1 MIFSGISLDFFSTN
15 DKFIILDQPKEIHTR
30 TMRMKINLNNTFIR
44 YKCSDIVNNSGE
56 QYFYPGKK
64 VSKKI
69 IRVKR
74 VTKAVDTSDLTSNIT
89 DIKRIRNP
97 GIGLNENVD
106 HDAAK
111 ENKLKNSINKF
122 KPKFIPENLN
132 DISLWDDDG
141 IDTNFGAIK
150 INKNEKEYSSEKNDG
165 NVNKKI
171 KQQAQQNNNANS
183 GLKIGT
189 ETRFNELNMQMLS
202 KKLHE
207 QIFINSGKS
216 IDLSNEKISFLK
228 HELKRFGMEVD
239 ERVYMPDVSIDLP
252 ALEGKNVEEHFY
264 SIASAQSK
272 PYLTIIENILQKI
285 PSIPKEW
292 LLQEGWTRYYNGTT
306 EKVDYPLEDGL
317 IFDVEVCVREG
328 SLPTLATAVSTDAWY
343 GWVSKSLVGGSS
355 IPAESRSFT
364 PELLI
369 PIESTIVEHGKKLS
383 DYQKRPKII
392 VGHNVCYDRAR
403 IKEQYWLNS
412 TGTRFVDTMSLHIS
426 VSGMNS
432 YQRSILLSRKS
443 EPTSDEFLNSTSLNN
458 LADVYSLYC
467 GKQHQKQ
474 ARDVFVRGSLI
485 DVREKFDEL
494 MNYCASDIVVTHEV
508 LQNLFPLF
516 QERFPHPVTFAGM
529 LELGTAY
536 LPVSSNWQRYI
547 EESEATFEDLNYE
560 AKVSLSK
567 RADEVCK
574 LMHNDKYKEDL
585 WMWDQDWSTQSV
597 KTKTKLAK
605 KALEDMEKQSNQE
618 EAQPSDYEKYLTDD
632 EHEIDPLEAE
642 FSHLKDTKYLLPAK
656 FPHMS
661 GYPAWYRKL
670 CMKQHEENWI
680 VGPQNI
686 STSMKI
692 TPKLLNLTWE
702 NYPVHYIRDHGW
714 GFLVPYNDHLDV
726 NTQLPLKQLL
736 TQCPLP
742 TRPFGPQDASYAM
755 ASLQKDVQNELHKIE
770 LWRDKKRKPK
780 KNDGEPEVFY
790 KGTGIWCN
798 VDIDNCCWFFKL
810 PHKDGPSLNV
820 GNPLAKDFLNKFS
833 ENILAGLDSSATEVL
848 KIARIVSYWRN
859 NRDRIMSQLVIWW
872 NAESLPLSIIRS
884 HQHTSYGA
892 IIPQVVVSGTLT
904 RRATEPTWMT
914 ASNAHIERVGSE
926 LRAMVQAP
934 PGFNIVGADVD
945 SQELWIASLIGDAY
959 CAGVH
964 GATPFGWM
972 TLIGSKS
979 KGTDMH
985 SVTAKAVGISRDH
998 AKVIN
1003 YARIYGAG
1011 VKFAER
1017 LLKQF
1022 NPCMGES
1029 EAVSKARKMFSITK
1043 GKKMYRLRVQ
1053 FINDDVEERDYSS
1066 WEAYQLAK
1074 VHGKKVEEM
1083 FGPTKWCGG
1092 SESAMFNRLEE
1103 IADSLHPV
1111 TPFLSSRLSRAL
1123 EVAEEHKDKYL
1134 PTKINWVV
1142 QSGAVD
1148 FLHLMLVCM
1157 KWLMRDNARFCL
1169 SFHDE
1174 IRYIVPSRYK
1184 YNAALGMHVT
1194 NLLTRSFCAS
1204 TLGINDLPMSVA
1216 FFASVEVDSVLRKES
1231 TIDCKTPSN
1240 PHGLENGYGV
1250 SPGESLGVWEA
1261 VEKSGGSLGP
1271 WHMAQMRKKKL
1282 EVEQDKVEQ
1291 F

>member
-1 MIFSGISLDFFSTN
+1 MSLVQRPQ
-15 DKFIILDQPKEIHTR
+15 KPTR
-30 TMRMKINLNNTFIR
+30 NMPMKINLSNTFVR
-44 YKCSDIVNNSGE
+44 HKCYDVLKNGGE
-56 QYFYPGKK
+56 QYFSSGKK
-64 VSKKI
+64 VSKKV
-69 IRVKR
+69 IRIKR
-74 VTKAVDTSDLTSNIT
+74 SPRVVTTSDLTSNNSDGT
-89 DIKRIRNP
+89 STNA
-97 GIGLNENVD
+97 GIGFNENVD
-106 HDAAK
+106 NHDAMD
-111 ENKLKNSINKF
+111 NKLVNPMSKF
-122 KPKFIPENLN
+122 KPKFISENLN
-132 DISLWDDDG
+132 DASIWDDSETNG
-141 IDTNFGAIK
+141 IFGDTK
-150 INKNEKEYSSEKNDG
+150 IRKNENETFPDKNSEH
-165 NVNKKI
+165 VNEKI
-171 KQQAQQNNNANS
+171 KQSVEQNNENGNDR
-183 GLKIGT
+183 LKGGT
-189 ETRFNELNMQMLS
+189 ETRLNELNMQMLS
-202 KKLHE
+202 KKLHQ
-207 QIFINSGKS
+207 QIFPNSGEKV
-216 IDLSNEKISFLK
+216 DLPKEKISSLK
-228 HELKRFGMEVD
+228 NELKKFGMDVE
-239 ERVYMPDVSIDLP
+239 EGVYVPDVSLDLP
-252 ALEGKNVEEHFY
+252 ALEGNNLEEHFY
-264 SIASAQSK
+264 NIARAQSE
-272 PYLTIIENILQKI
+272 PYLKIIDRILQKI
-285 PSIPKEW
+285 PPVPKKW
-292 LLQEGWTRYYNGTT
+292 LMQEGWTRYSNGTT
-306 EKVDYPLEDGL
+306 EPVDYPLEDGL
-317 IFDVEVCVREG
+317 IFDVEVCVTEG
-328 SLPTLATAVSTDAWY
+328 PLPTLATAVSTDAWY

-355 IPAESRSFT
+355 ISAESHSLT

-369 PIESTIVEHGKKLS
+369 PTESTTSEYGKKLS
-383 DYQKRPKII
+383 DHQKSPKII

-412 TGTRFVDTMSLHIS
+412 TGTRFVDTMSLHVS

-432 YQRSILLSRKS
+432 YQRSLLLSKKS
-443 EPTSDEFLNSTSLNN
+443 ESTSEFLNSTSLNN
-458 LADVYSLYC
+458 LGDVYSLYC

-474 ARDVFVRGSLI
+474 ARDVFVEGSLA

-494 MNYCASDIVVTHEV
+494 MDYCASDVVVTHEI
-508 LQNLFPLF
+508 LQHLFPLF

-536 LPVSSNWQRYI
+536 LPVNSNWQRYI
-547 EESEATFEDLNYE
+547 EESEVTFGDLNYE

-574 LMHNDKYKEDL
+574 LMHNEKYKEDL
-585 WMWDQDWSTQSV
+585 WMWDQDWSTQPV
-597 KTKTKLAK
+597 KMKTKLTK
-605 KALEDMEKQSNQE
+605 KALENVKQQSLQE
-618 EAQPSDYEKYLTDD
+618 EKSESDYEKYLSDD
-632 EHEIDPLEAE
+632 EVEMDPLEAE
-642 FSHLKDTKYLLPAK
+642 FSHLKGTKNLLPAK

-670 CMKQHEENWI
+670 CMKQHEKNWI
-680 VGPQNI
+680 AGPVNI
-686 STSMKI
+686 STSMKVA
-692 TPKLLNLTWE
+692 PKLLNLTWE
-702 NYPVHYIRDHGW
+702 NYPLHHIKDHGW
-714 GFLVPYNDHLDV
+714 GFLVPYNEHPDV
-726 NTQLPLKQLL
+726 NTNLPLKQLL
-736 TQCPLP
+736 SQCPLP
-742 TRPFGPQDASYAM
+742 MAPSGYQDTSYAM
-755 ASLQKDVQNELHKIE
+755 AALQKDVQNELHKTE
-770 LWRDKKRKPK
+770 FWRDKKRKPK
-780 KNDGEPEVFY
+780 KKDQVPEIFY

-798 VDIDNCCWFFKL
+798 VVIDNCCWFLKL

-848 KIARIVSYWRN
+848 KIARMVSYWRN
-859 NRDRIMSQLVIWW
+859 NRDRIMSQLVMWW
-872 NAESLPLSIIRS
+872 NTDSLPSSIIRS
-884 HQHTSYGA
+884 HRHTSYGA

-934 PGFNIVGADVD
+934 PGYNIVGADVD

-959 CAGVH
+959 CAGIH

-1011 VKFAER
+1011 IKFAER

-1022 NPCMGES
+1022 NPSMGES
-1029 EAVSKARKMFSITK
+1029 EAISKAKKMFSITK
-1043 GKKMYRLRVQ
+1043 GKKIYRLREE

-1066 WEAYQLAK
+1066 WDAYQLAR

-1083 FGPTKWCGG
+1083 FGCGKWWGG

-1103 IADSLHPV
+1103 IAGSLHPI
-1111 TPFLSSRLSRAL
+1111 TPFLNSRLSRAL
-1123 EVAEEHKDKYL
+1123 EVGEEQKDKYL

-1204 TLGINDLPMSVA
+1204 RLGINDLPMSVA

-1231 TIDCKTPSN
+1231 TSDCKTPSN

-1250 SPGESLGVWEA
+1250 SPGESLDVEEA
-1261 VEKSGGSLGP
+1261 LKKSGGSLGS
-1271 WHMAQMRKKKL
+1271 WHSAQMRKKK
-1282 EVEQDKVEQ
+1282 VGKSTG
-1291 F
+1291 

>member
-1 MIFSGISLDFFSTN
+1 M
-15 DKFIILDQPKEIHTR
+15 HTR
-30 TMRMKINLNNTFIR
+30 KMQSKIKLINIFTR
-44 YKCSDIVNNSGE
+44 HKCSNISVSGE
-56 QYFYPGKK
+56 EYFFPAKK
-64 VSKKI
+64 VFKKI
-69 IRVKR
+69 IKTKR
-74 VTKAVDTSDLTSNIT
+74 AVDSSGLTSNIT
-89 DIKRIRNP
+89 NIKRRENLEIH
-97 GIGLNENVD
+97 LNS
-106 HDAAK
+106 
-111 ENKLKNSINKF
+111 NKAV
-122 KPKFIPENLN
+122 PKFIPENLN
-132 DISLWDDDG
+132 DMSLWMDDG
-141 IDTNFGAIK
+141 I
-150 INKNEKEYSSEKNDG
+150 NKNPDEKN
-165 NVNKKI
+165 NKTNYSVENQENSEDNIEHYKL
-171 KQQAQQNNNANS
+171 QNNKESNNEPE
-183 GLKIGT
+183 IGE

-207 QIFINSGKS
+207 QVFINSDQKIG
-216 IDLSNEKISFLK
+216 LSNEKISSLK
-228 HELKRFGMEVD
+228 HELRKFGMEVD
-239 ERVYMPDVSIDLP
+239 ESVCTPDISIDLP
-252 ALEGKNVEEHFY
+252 KLEGKNVEEHFY
-264 SIASAQSK
+264 NIASTQSK
-272 PYLTIIENILQKI
+272 PYLKIVQDILRDI
-285 PSIPKEW
+285 PPAPEKW
-292 LLQEGWTRYYNGTT
+292 LLQEGWTRYSHGKA

-317 IFDVEVCVREG
+317 IFDVEVCVKEG
-328 SLPTLATAVSTDAWY
+328 PLPTLATGVSTEAWY
-343 GWVSKSLVGGSS
+343 GWVAKALVDGSS

-369 PIESTIVEHGKKLS
+369 PIESTSTEHGKKLS
-383 DYQKRPKII
+383 EYQKSPKII

-403 IKEQYWLNS
+403 IKEQYWLTS

-432 YQRSILLSRKS
+432 YQRSLLLSKKN
-443 EPTSDEFLNSTSLNN
+443 EPTSNDFLNCTSLNN

-467 GKQHQKQ
+467 GKKHKKE
-474 ARDVFVRGSLI
+474 ARDIFVEGSFT
-485 DVREKFDEL
+485 DVREKFDQL
-494 MNYCASDIVVTHEV
+494 MGYCASDVVVTHEV
-508 LQNLFPLF
+508 MQNLFPLF

-529 LELGTAY
+529 LELGSTY
-536 LPVSSNWQRYI
+536 LPVNSNWQRYI
-547 EESEATFEDLNYE
+547 EESESTFEDLNYE

-585 WMWDQDWSTQSV
+585 WMWDQDWSIQSV
-597 KTKTKLAK
+597 KTKSTVAK
-605 KALEDMEKQSNQE
+605 KKLDDLQKESTQEIKQQ
-618 EAQPSDYEKYLTDD
+618 SDYEKYLTDD
-632 EHEIDPLEAE
+632 EDEADPLEAQ
-642 FSHLKDTKYLLPAK
+642 FSYLKNTKHLLPAK
-656 FPHMS
+656 FPHMP

-670 CMKQHEENWI
+670 CMKQHEENWRP
-680 VGPQNI
+680 GPHNI

-692 TPKLLNLTWE
+692 APKLLNLTWE
-702 NYPVHYIRDHGW
+702 NYPIHYIREHGW
-714 GFLVPYNDHLDV
+714 GFLVPYNDDPDI
-726 NTQLPLKQLL
+726 TTKLPLKQLL
-736 TQCPLP
+736 AQCPLP
-742 TRPFGPQDASYAM
+742 VKLCHSQDITDAM
-755 ASLQKDVQNELHKIE
+755 ASLEKDVQNDLHKTE
-770 LWRDKKRKPK
+770 FWRDKKRKPK
-780 KNDGEPEVFY
+780 KNDGRPDTFY

-833 ENILAGLDSSATEVL
+833 ENILAGLDSSATEIL
-848 KIARIVSYWRN
+848 QIAKTVSYWRN

-872 NAESLPLSIIRS
+872 NTENLPLSIIRGNR
-884 HQHTSYGA
+884 HISYGA

-914 ASNAHIERVGSE
+914 ASNAHTERIGSE

-945 SQELWIASLIGDAY
+945 SQELWIASLIGDSY
-959 CAGVH
+959 CAGIH

-1011 VKFAER
+1011 MKFAER

-1022 NPCMGES
+1022 NPSMGES

-1043 GKKMYRLRVQ
+1043 GKKIYKLRDE
-1053 FINDDVEERDYSS
+1053 FINDDLEDRDYSS

-1074 VHGKKVEEM
+1074 LHGKKVEEM
-1083 FGPTKWCGG
+1083 FGQTRWSGG

-1103 IADSLHPV
+1103 IAGSLHPV
-1111 TPFLSSRLSRAL
+1111 TPFLNSRLSRAL
-1123 EVAEEHKDKYL
+1123 EVGEEDKDKYL

-1204 TLGINDLPMSVA
+1204 RLGINDLPMSVA

-1231 TIDCKTPSN
+1231 SIDCKTPSN

-1250 SPGESLGVWEA
+1250 SPGESLDVWKA

-1271 WHMAQMRKKKL
+1271 WHTAQMKKK
-1282 EVEQDKVEQ
+1282 KVVKVAE
-1291 F
+1291 